1 VAVAIFSRQARWK
14 LHEHLPPEVAVAVM
28 ATIDG
33 PIAINPHRVG
43 KPLDD
48 PFDGYRS
55 ARRGT
60 YRIVTALGRCW
71 LPAPASAARSVDEGT
86 LTGQGKEVRGST
98 ASPDRVDHI
107 PKSIG
112 EIPS

>member
-1 VAVAIFSRQARWK
+1 MNGEQEAPGAEVSAPYTVIFSRQARRN
-14 LHEHLPPEVAVAVM
+14 LHEHLPPEVAVAAM

-48 PFDGYRS
+48 PFDGYRP

-60 YRIVTALGRCW
+60 YRIVYRINEEKHT
-71 LPAPASAARSVDEGT
+71 V
-86 LTGQGKEVRGST
+86 EVY
-98 ASPDRVDHI
+98 
-107 PKSIG
+107 SIRHRRDAYRT
-112 EIPS
+112 

>member
-1 VAVAIFSRQARWK
+1 MNGEQEAPGAEVSAPYTVIFSRQARRN
-14 LHEHLPPEVAVAVM
+14 LHEHLPPEVAVAAM

-33 PIAINPHRVG
+33 RIAINPHRVG

-60 YRIVTALGRCW
+60 YRIVYRINEEKHT
-71 LPAPASAARSVDEGT
+71 VE
-86 LTGQGKEVRGST
+86 
-98 ASPDRVDHI
+98 I
-107 PKSIG
+107 YSIRHRRDAYRT
-112 EIPS
+112 

>member
-1 VAVAIFSRQARWK
+1 MNGEQEAPGAEVSALYTVIFSRQARGN
-14 LHEHLPPEVAVAVM
+14 LHDLPPEVAVAAM

-43 KPLDD
+43 KPLDA

-60 YRIVTALGRCW
+60 YRVVYRINEEKHTV
-71 LPAPASAARSVDEGT
+71 
-86 LTGQGKEVRGST
+86 EVY
-98 ASPDRVDHI
+98 
-107 PKSIG
+107 SIRHRRD
-112 EIPS
+112 SYRT

>member
-1 VAVAIFSRQARWK
+1 MNGEQGVPGAEASAPYAVIFSRQARRN
-14 LHEHLPPEVAVAVM
+14 LHDHLPPEVAVAAM

-33 PIAINPHRVG
+33 PIALNPHRVG

-60 YRIVTALGRCW
+60 YRIVY
-71 LPAPASAARSVDEGT
+71 
-86 LTGQGKEVRGST
+86 
-98 ASPDRVDHI
+98 RVNEEKHTVEI
-107 PKSIG
+107 YSIRHRRDAYRT
-112 EIPS
+112 